1 MLTIAMRLKEVMAN
15 MPATLTTKKEIDAYY
30 KNAIKEIT
38 KPAKPAKPAKPV
50 ILVIPLTQP
59 ASPANCDILS
69 KFTKDITET
78 AELLRTNKE
87 LIKKQRRHLY
97 KPPIISK
104 RQSFCDEIIATAYR
118 INKRLHERYEEYLNG
133 V

>member
-1 MLTIAMRLKEVMAN
+1 MLTIAMRLKQVLAN

-38 KPAKPAKPAKPV
+38 KKAKPV

-59 ASPANCDILS
+59 ASPANLYTLS
-69 KFTKDITET
+69 KFTKNITET

-87 LIKKQRRHLY
+87 LIKKQKRHLY
-97 KPPIISK
+97 KPPIVSK

-118 INKRLHERYEEYLNG
+118 INKRLHERYEEYLNDA
-133 V
+133 

>member
-1 MLTIAMRLKEVMAN
+1 MRLKEVMAN

-38 KPAKPAKPAKPV
+38 KKAKPAKPV

-59 ASPANCDILS
+59 ASPAKCDILS

-97 KPPIISK
+97 KPPIVSK

-118 INKRLHERYEEYLNG
+118 INKRLHEIYEEYLNG

>member
-118 INKRLHERYEEYLNG
+118 INKRLHERYEEYLNDA
-133 V
+133 

>member
-1 MLTIAMRLKEVMAN
+1 MRLKEVIAN
-15 MPATLTTKKEIDAYY
+15 MPSTLTTKKEIDAYY

-38 KPAKPAKPAKPV
+38 KKEKKAKPANKVAKPI

-97 KPPIISK
+97 KPPIVSK
-104 RQSFCDEIIATAYR
+104 RQSFCDDIIATAYR
-118 INKRLHERYEEYLNG
+118 INKRLHERYDEYLNG

>member
-1 MLTIAMRLKEVMAN
+1 MRLKEVMAN
-15 MPATLTTKKEIDAYY
+15 MPATLTTKKEIDTYY

-38 KPAKPAKPAKPV
+38 KKEKKAKPAKPV

-87 LIKKQRRHLY
+87 LIKKT
-97 KPPIISK
+97 KKTPI
-104 RQSFCDEIIATAYR
+104 
-118 INKRLHERYEEYLNG
+118 
-133 V
+133 

>member
-1 MLTIAMRLKEVMAN
+1 MRLKEVMAN
-15 MPATLTTKKEIDAYY
+15 MPATLTTKKEIDTYY

-38 KPAKPAKPAKPV
+38 KKEKKAKPAKPV

-78 AELLRTNKE
+78 TELLRTNKE

-97 KPPIISK
+97 KPPIVSK

>member
-1 MLTIAMRLKEVMAN
+1 MLTIAMRLKQVMAN
-15 MPATLTTKKEIDAYY
+15 MPATLTTKKEIDTYY

-38 KPAKPAKPAKPV
+38 KKAKPV
-50 ILVIPLTQP
+50 ILVIPLTP
-59 ASPANCDILS
+59 SAPPVSLSTPANCDILS
-69 KFTKDITET
+69 KFTKNITET

-97 KPPIISK
+97 KPPIVSK

-118 INKRLHERYEEYLNG
+118 INKRLHERYEEYLNDA
-133 V
+133 

>member
-1 MLTIAMRLKEVMAN
+1 MRLKQVLAN